1 MSFFSILF
9 EKDVSFFLQLV
20 PMQELGMKTEQENFE
35 KYLKKFLTNNMNNLE
50 KLIKTTKLFVF

>member
-35 KYLKKFLTNNMNNLE
+35 KYFKKFLTNNMNNLE

>member
-20 PMQELGMKTEQENFE
+20 PMQELGMNTKQENFE
-35 KYLKKFLTNNMNNLE
+35 KYLKSF
-50 KLIKTTKLFVF
+50 